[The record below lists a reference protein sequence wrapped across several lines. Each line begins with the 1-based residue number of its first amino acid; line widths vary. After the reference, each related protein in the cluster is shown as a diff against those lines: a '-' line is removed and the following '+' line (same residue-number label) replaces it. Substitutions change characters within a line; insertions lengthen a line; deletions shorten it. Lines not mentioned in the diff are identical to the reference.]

1 MASILEP
8 ARQTPVFASV
18 DILVVGSGPAGLS
31 AAIAAAREGM
41 NVMLVE
47 RYGCFGGVI
56 TQVGVEGFAWYRHSG
71 TVEAGGLLFEYE
83 AKAKEMGAS
92 SDECQSDSQALDAE
106 MFKVCADRLVMNAGI
121 TPLLHCFAVG
131 AVVEDGFIKGIITES
146 KSGRRAILAKRVI
159 DCTGDGDIAALA
171 GAPFNKYPREKLM
184 AASVVFNCSGVDV
197 PEFLDYVKNSLK
209 PTYRDWGGDWAIK
222 TAGKEDQMFSPYI
235 EGCFVEAASEGLI
248 DKDEFVALGG
258 TWSSIKPNG
267 DITQLNLVFQ
277 SNIDS
282 TNVEDL
288 TKGEIMG
295 RDNALRAIKAM
306 QVKVPG
312 FKNARL
318 RNFGMTIGCRES
330 RKIEGVYRLTE
341 QDVLN
346 QARFEDSIGI
356 YPEFIDGCGMLVLPT
371 TGRYFHVPYRAILP
385 QQVDNL
391 LVAGRCIS
399 GDRIAHSAF
408 RNMSCCVVTG
418 QGAGTAAAVS
428 VKNGT
433 PTSQVDIKDVQ
444 QRLERQNV
452 RVF

>member
-1 MASILEP
+1 
-8 ARQTPVFASV
+8 
-18 DILVVGSGPAGLS
+18 
-31 AAIAAAREGM
+31 
-41 NVMLVE
+41 
-47 RYGCFGGVI
+47 
-56 TQVGVEGFAWYRHSG
+56 
-71 TVEAGGLLFEYE
+71 
-83 AKAKEMGAS
+83 
-92 SDECQSDSQALDAE
+92 
-106 MFKVCADRLVMNAGI
+106 
-121 TPLLHCFAVG
+121 
-131 AVVEDGFIKGIITES
+131 
-146 KSGRRAILAKRVI
+146 
-159 DCTGDGDIAALA
+159 
-171 GAPFNKYPREKLM
+171 M

-197 PEFLDYVKNSLK
+197 PEFMDYVKNSLK
-209 PTYRDWGGDWAIK
+209 PTYRSWGGDWAIK

-235 EGCFVEAASEGLI
+235 EGCFVEAAAEGLI
-248 DKDEFVALGG
+248 EKDEFVALGG

-282 TNVEDL
+282 TDAEDL

-295 RDNALRAIKAM
+295 RDNALRAIKAL
-306 QVKVPG
+306 QAKVPG
-312 FKNARL
+312 FKNAHL

-408 RNMSCCVVTG
+408 RNMSCCIVTG
-418 QGAGTAAAVS
+418 QGAGVAAAVS
-428 VKNGT
+428 ILNGT
-433 PTSQVDIKDVQ
+433 PVSQVDIKEVQ
-444 QRLERQNV
+444 RRLQKQDV